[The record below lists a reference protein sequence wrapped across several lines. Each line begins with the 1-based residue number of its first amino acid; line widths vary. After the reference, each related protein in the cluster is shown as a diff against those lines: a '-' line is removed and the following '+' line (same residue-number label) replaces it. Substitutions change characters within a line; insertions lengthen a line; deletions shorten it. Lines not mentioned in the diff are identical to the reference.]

1 MNKFPF
7 GREQHAAPRAPA
19 RQTAPMSAQ
28 SIIALGFLAIIL
40 IITLLLMM
48 PVSSATRTMTDPL
61 SALFTAT
68 SAVCVTGLVVVDTAT
83 HWSLFGKIVI
93 IIGIQIGGLG
103 VMTVMALGSM
113 LLGQRIGLR
122 QRTLLQESVA
132 SLHIGGI
139 VRLVR
144 RAMIGTALIEG
155 IGALLL
161 CVRFVPMLGWLRGVG
176 YSLFHSISAF
186 CNAGFD
192 LMGTVSGPYTSLESF
207 VGDPL
212 VNLVIMALIL
222 IGGIG
227 FFVWDDLVQSRFRL
241 RHAQLHTKLVLL
253 LTAFLVIVP
262 TALFYVFEHQ
272 HAMADLNTGERLLAS
287 AFSAVT
293 PRTAGFDTIPTAELT
308 DASALLTMML
318 MLTGGNPGSTAGGVK
333 TTTMLMV
340 LLLAASM
347 LRREDE
353 IHVMGRRLDGGLMRR
368 ACAIV
373 VIYVALAMAS
383 TLAICAMQPEI
394 PLRDVLLEVFSAVD
408 TVGMTTGITRQL
420 NAASRLILI
429 GLMYAGRLG
438 SLTFAILIA
447 HRRPPAPV
455 QYPAGQL
462 LIG

>member
-1 MNKFPF
+1 MSEP
-7 GREQHAAPRAPA
+7 
-19 RQTAPMSAQ
+19 TAEKKRRHIRSDVPMSAQ

-40 IITLLLMM
+40 IVTALLML
-48 PVSSATRTMTDPL
+48 PVSSAAGTMTDPL
-61 SALFTAT
+61 TALFTAT

-83 HWSLFGKIVI
+83 HWSLFGKLVLIT
-93 IIGIQIGGLG
+93 GIQIGGLG
-103 VMTVMALGSM
+103 VMTVMALVSM

-155 IGALLL
+155 LGAVLLAF
-161 CVRFVPMLGWLRGVG
+161 RFVPSLGWPRGLG

-192 LMGTVSGPYTSLESF
+192 LMGTISGPYTSLESF
-207 VGDPL
+207 VSDPL
-212 VNLVIMALIL
+212 VNLTVIALIL
-222 IGGIG
+222 VGGIG
-227 FFVWDDLVQSRFRL
+227 FFVWDDLIECRFRWK
-241 RHAQLHTKLVLL
+241 RMQLHTRLVLL
-253 LTAFLVIVP
+253 LSALLVLVP
-262 TALFYVFEHQ
+262 AVLFYAFERTN
-272 HAMADLNTGERLLAS
+272 AMAELDTGGRVLAS
-287 AFSAVT
+287 LFSAVT
-293 PRTAGFDTIPTAELT
+293 PRTAGFDTIATAELS
-308 DASALLTMML
+308 DASALLTLLL
-318 MLTGGNPGSTAGGVK
+318 MLTGGNPGSTAGGAK
-333 TTTMLMV
+333 TTTMLLV

-347 LRREDE
+347 LRREEDVH
-353 IHVMGRRLDGGLMRR
+353 IMGRRIDMSLMRR

-373 VIYVALAMAS
+373 VIYVSLAMVS
-383 TLAICAMQPEI
+383 TLALCALQPELA
-394 PLRDVLLEVFSAVD
+394 LRDVLLEVFSAVD

-420 NAASRLILI
+420 GTASRLILI
-429 GLMYAGRLG
+429 ALMYAGRLG

-447 HRRPPAPV
+447 HRRTPAPV

>member
-1 MNKFPF
+1 MPIFPF
-7 GREQHAAPRAPA
+7 RNKPKRSANIRGDV
-19 RQTAPMSAQ
+19 PMSAQ

-40 IITLLLMM
+40 IVTVLLML
-48 PVSSATRTMTDPL
+48 PVSSASGTMTDPL
-61 SALFTAT
+61 TALFTAA

-83 HWSLFGKIVI
+83 HWSLFGRLVLIV
-93 IIGIQIGGLG
+93 GIQIGGLG
-103 VMTVMALGSM
+103 VMTVMSLVSM

-139 VRLVR
+139 VRIVR

-155 IGALLL
+155 TGALLL
-161 CVRFVPMLGWLRGVG
+161 CFRFVPMLGLARGIG

-212 VNLVIMALIL
+212 INLTVMALIL
-222 IGGIG
+222 LGGTG
-227 FFVWDDLVQSRFRL
+227 FFVWDDLVQCRFRWK
-241 RHAQLHTKLVLL
+241 RTQLHTRLVLL
-253 LTAFLVIVP
+253 LTAFLLIVP
-262 TALFYVFEHQ
+262 TLLFYAFERHN
-272 HAMADLNTGERLLAS
+272 AMAQLDTGTRLLAS

-293 PRTAGFDTIPTAELT
+293 PRTAGFDTIATSELS
-308 DASALLTMML
+308 DASALLTMLL
-318 MLTGGNPGSTAGGVK
+318 MLTGGSPGSTAGGAK
-333 TTTMLMV
+333 TTTMLLVM
-340 LLLAASM
+340 LLAASL
-347 LRREDE
+347 LRREE
-353 IHVMGRRLDGGLMRR
+353 EVHIMGRRLDVSLLRR

-373 VIYVALAMAS
+373 FIYVSLAMAS
-383 TLAICAMQPEI
+383 TLAICAMQPELA
-394 PLRDVLLEVFSAVD
+394 LRDVLIEVFSAVD

-420 NAASRLILI
+420 NTASRLII
-429 GLMYAGRLG
+429 IALMYAGRLG

-447 HRRPPAPV
+447 HRRAPAPV
-455 QYPAGQL
+455 QYPSGQL